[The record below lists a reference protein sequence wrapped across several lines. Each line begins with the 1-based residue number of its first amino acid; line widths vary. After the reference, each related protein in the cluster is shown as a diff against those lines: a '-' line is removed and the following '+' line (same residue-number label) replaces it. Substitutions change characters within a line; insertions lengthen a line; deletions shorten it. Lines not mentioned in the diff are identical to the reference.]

1 MDGQSLPTD
10 SARAEDDCPATR
22 LSIQTDRR
30 DDQSAKP
37 ECCAVGLGLMA
48 DLDGRIERV
57 GRGAGHNRSVIEQHR
72 CRAAAIVF
80 LETVADQRPAC
91 IHRRREIGL
100 VHEVDLTD
108 TTRGGQRSVAPMSR
122 GRRERDPGPLCRPEV
137 ASCTIAF
144 MFSPLSSLLVLW
156 RPSATSR
163 RAGASRRRASR
174 RCRARAGAA
183 SRFHARGQVGQL
195 LPRTAH
201 THWSLSHAFGDYARA
216 LEFVASQERHRGPLL
231 DQTQASL
238 TGVDR
243 AGGLS

>member
-80 LETVADQRPAC
+80 VETVADQRPAC

-137 ASCTIAF
+137 PSSQSHSCF
-144 MFSPLSSLLVLW
+144 
-156 RPSATSR
+156 
-163 RAGASRRRASR
+163 R
-174 RCRARAGAA
+174 RCRAC
-183 SRFHARGQVGQL
+183 L
-195 LPRTAH
+195 C
-201 THWSLSHAFGDYARA
+201 FGDRA
-216 LEFVASQERHRGPLL
+216 QFRVRRLLATDEQAPTCSASCVRSPL
-231 DQTQASL
+231 
-238 TGVDR
+238 R
-243 AGGLS
+243 